1 MPFARRK
8 AQQRKAQLKAK
19 ARVSAQKGFVVLD
32 SRLPVAEAGR
42 ELLRKPFPEHWSFLL
57 GELALYSLL
66 VLIITGSYLTFFFTP
81 SMMEAPYAGAYT
93 PLQGVPVSEAY
104 ASVLRISFEVRGG
117 LLIRQ
122 MHHWASLVFVAAV
135 AVHMLRIFF
144 TGAFRKPRESNWL
157 IGVTLFVLAVLE
169 GFCGYSLPDDLLSG
183 TGLRIAQGVFQS
195 IPVFGTYLTMFIFGG
210 EFPGHII
217 ISRLYALHV
226 LFVPGA
232 IIALVA
238 LHLVLVVYLKHTQWA
253 GQGKTNSNV
262 VGTPMFPAFTVRS
275 VGLSLTVFGLLAVLG
290 GVAQINPVYVYGPYR
305 TDQVSTASQP
315 DWYIGFLEGSLRIM
329 PPFETN
335 LWGHTVM
342 WNVLVPAVLLPGL
355 LFGALY
361 AYPFIERWV
370 TRGTGEHHLCDRPR
384 DRVTRTGLGVAG
396 IVFYAVL
403 LLAGGNDVL
412 AMTFGISLN
421 VLTWIFR
428 VSLVLAPIV
437 GFLVTKR
444 FCLALQAHD
453 RERVTKGD
461 PSSEIAQD
469 VQGGMHEAHLPLT
482 SAQLLPLLVR
492 DLPEPL
498 AIETDPEVVPSR
510 RSRLRAALSLWFYRD
525 RVTTPLTPVQQ
536 QHVTAVTAPPALA
549 KKEQE

>member
-66 VLIITGSYLTFFFTP
+66 VLVITGSYLTFFFTP
-81 SMMEAPYAGAYT
+81 SMTEAPYAGAYT

-195 IPVFGTYLTMFIFGG
+195 IPVFGTYLTMFVFGG

-275 VGLSLTVFGLLAVLG
+275 AGLSLTVFGLLAVLG

-370 TRGTGEHHLCDRPR
+370 TRGAGEHHLCDRPR
-384 DRVTRTGLGVAG
+384 DRATRTGLGVAG

-437 GFLVTKR
+437 AFLVTKR
-444 FCLALQAHD
+444 MCLALQAHD

-492 DLPEPL
+492 DLPEPF
-498 AIETDPEVVPSR
+498 AIEADPEVAPSR

-549 KKEQE
+549 EKEQE